1 MSPKRIQ
8 LKRSKGWRMPEG
20 AVKID
25 RTTIWGNPFIVG
37 PQGSSI
43 LCVYNY
49 AMMLSGFLCVSVS
62 GECRERQ
69 AKALAWLKTQA
80 PGFAALK
87 GRDLAC
93 WCKPGDPCH
102 GDLLLFLANRTDGE
116 TLDLEA
122 FLARYGW
129 FMDDGVPRKLS

>member
-1 MSPKRIQ
+1 VKPQRIQ
-8 LKRSKGWRMPEG
+8 LRRSKGWRLPEG
-20 AVKID
+20 AVKVD

-37 PQGSSI
+37 AQGSAI

-49 AMMLSGFLCVSVS
+49 ALMLSGYLCVSVS
-62 GECRERQ
+62 SECRDRQ

-80 PGFAALK
+80 PDYSDLK

-102 GDLLLFLANRTDGE
+102 GDLLLFLANRVDGE
-116 TLDLEA
+116 QLDLEA

-129 FMDDGVPRKLS
+129 YVENGEARRLS